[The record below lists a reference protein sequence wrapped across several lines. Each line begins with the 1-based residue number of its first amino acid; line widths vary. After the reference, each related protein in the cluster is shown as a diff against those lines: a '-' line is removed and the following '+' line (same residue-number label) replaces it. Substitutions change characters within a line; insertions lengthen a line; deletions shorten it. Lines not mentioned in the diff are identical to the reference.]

1 VLLSYVV
8 GFGRFLPLYLLIYF
22 STPSTDQLLII
33 SDFCCAKK
41 KKLRPAS
48 SQFVLERNFSYHCP
62 VLFKSKNVHWG
73 AKPFRV
79 LDCWLKDKSF
89 GKIVKEC
96 WTQTQLS
103 GWGGLALKEKIKRLK
118 ERLKSCNKEQ
128 FGDTFK
134 RVQQLEAKLNKLE
147 SEAAD
152 RHMTPQEI
160 TIRKRLQQD
169 LWGGGTDQKKIAWV
183 KWDTICLP
191 KQKGGLEIKHISLF
205 NKALLGKWW
214 WNLMQQ
220 NSEIWAKILDSKYG
234 GRTYSR

>member
-1 VLLSYVV
+1 MTQGENVNPCP
-8 GFGRFLPLYLLIYF
+8 R
-22 STPSTDQLLII
+22 
-33 SDFCCAKK
+33 KK
-41 KKLRPAS
+41 TK
-48 SQFVLERNFSYHCP
+48 
-62 VLFKSKNVHWG
+62 
-73 AKPFRV
+73 
-79 LDCWLKDKSF
+79 
-89 GKIVKEC
+89 KEC

-191 KQKGGLEIKHISLF
+191 KQKGGLEIKDISLF

-234 GRTYSR
+234 GWRALAEGKRAPKASIWWKDLQLMIHEQKMNTVLQTETELKLVLFCFLP